1 MSEDNDNKKLLKVL
15 GLSLGL
21 PSTVLA
27 IGLVVVKLIQEN
39 VISTTLGIIIILAV
53 IFNIFL
59 LIFRNLKK

>member
-15 GLSLGL
+15 GFSLGL

-39 VISTTLGIIIILAV
+39 LISTTLGIIIILAV
-53 IFNIFL
+53 IFNIFW

>member
-1 MSEDNDNKKLLKVL
+1 MNEENNNKKLIKVL

-27 IGLVVVKLIQEN
+27 IGLVVVNLIQEN

-53 IFNIFL
+53 IFNIFW

>member
-27 IGLVVVKLIQEN
+27 TGLVVVKLIQEN

-53 IFNIFL
+53 IFNIFW
-59 LIFRNLKK
+59 LIFRNIKK

>member
-1 MSEDNDNKKLLKVL
+1 MSEENDNKKLIKIL

-27 IGLVVVKLIQEN
+27 IGLVVINLIKEDI
-39 VISTTLGIIIILAV
+39 ISNTVGIIIILAV
-53 IFNIFL
+53 IINIFW